1 MRVIA
6 VYQPDAGQPRECAW
20 LKDKLGVS
28 WQIVRRVLNELLTD
42 PDGDKAGLVMQA
54 ISTRCAYAGD

>member
-6 VYQPDAGQPRECAW
+6 VYQPDAGQPGECAW

-28 WQIVRRVLNELLTD
+28 WQIVRRVLNELPTD
-42 PDGDKAGLVMQA
+42 P
-54 ISTRCAYAGD
+54 R